1 MLEVKK
7 SILRLISVYLF
18 YLLIDYF
25 KFQMLA
31 INIVQI
37 AILILF
43 IRMFKT
49 IWNYMKG
56 RFFETDNI
64 GIYFSLMYFNEINNI
79 DDIKT
84 HPKEKQF
91 IRYENINSIRRGK
104 LFVTISVG
112 DKKYKVIPKNQG
124 SLQELQIKIKAE

>member
-37 AILILF
+37 AMLILF
-43 IRMFKT
+43 MRMFKT
-49 IWNYMKG
+49 TWNYMKG

-64 GIYFSLMYFNEINNI
+64 GIYLSLMYFNEINNI

-84 HPKEKQF
+84 QPKEKQF
-91 IRYENINSIRRGK
+91 IRYESIN
-104 LFVTISVG
+104 
-112 DKKYKVIPKNQG
+112 
-124 SLQELQIKIKAE
+124 